1 MIFFM
6 NTFQEVESDSAEPVT
21 PTKESSEDGPEEEPP
36 SVPSSPSGV
45 NRRTSVLFTK
55 KAGAL
60 FKVRTKNGLLIFM
73 LLVVETIFK
82 IFAMFCIISTLF
94 YDTICMSF

>member
-1 MIFFM
+1 MLCDSYGFFIH
-6 NTFQEVESDSAEPVT
+6 TLQEVESDSTEPVT

-60 FKVRTKNGLLIFM
+60 FKVCISIYFF
-73 LLVVETIFK
+73 TI
-82 IFAMFCIISTLF
+82 IYAMYFL
-94 YDTICMSF
+94 

>member
-1 MIFFM
+1 MYDQKLCQRIEDKGGGLYYDCELFM
-6 NTFQEVESDSAEPVT
+6 YAFQEVESDSTEPVT

-60 FKVRTKNGLLIFM
+60 FKVCTRNTLLCSCS
-73 LLVVETIFK
+73 VW
-82 IFAMFCIISTLF
+82 
-94 YDTICMSF
+94 

>member
-1 MIFFM
+1 M
-6 NTFQEVESDSAEPVT
+6 ESGAGEGGVVR
-21 PTKESSEDGPEEEPP
+21 KESSEDGPEEEQP

-60 FKVRTKNGLLIFM
+60 FKVKLSIAIL
-73 LLVVETIFK
+73 
-82 IFAMFCIISTLF
+82 
-94 YDTICMSF
+94 

>member
-1 MIFFM
+1 ML
-6 NTFQEVESDSAEPVT
+6 VESEAGDVAGQA
-21 PTKESSEDGPEEEPP
+21 KESSEDGPEEEPP

-60 FKVRTKNGLLIFM
+60 FKVREHKKERTCSSFLYLSDF
-73 LLVVETIFK
+73 LTIK
-82 IFAMFCIISTLF
+82 
-94 YDTICMSF
+94 

>member
-1 MIFFM
+1 MVRFSIGIVSKNGWASVSFYVA
-6 NTFQEVESDSAEPVT
+6 VEKDSVEEGNGGCDGNGGGDGSGDSNGGSGSGG
-21 PTKESSEDGPEEEPP
+21 KEISGGDGPEEETA

-60 FKVRTKNGLLIFM
+60 FKVGF
-73 LLVVETIFK
+73 V
-82 IFAMFCIISTLF
+82 S
-94 YDTICMSF
+94 

>member
-1 MIFFM
+1 MK
-6 NTFQEVESDSAEPVT
+6 NTVLSILWPSVVVPDLHHINPSSVESEAGDAAT
-21 PTKESSEDGPEEEPP
+21 QAKESSEDAPESEPP

-60 FKVRTKNGLLIFM
+60 YKVSGGGVNGTGKL
-73 LLVVETIFK
+73 
-82 IFAMFCIISTLF
+82 
-94 YDTICMSF
+94 D